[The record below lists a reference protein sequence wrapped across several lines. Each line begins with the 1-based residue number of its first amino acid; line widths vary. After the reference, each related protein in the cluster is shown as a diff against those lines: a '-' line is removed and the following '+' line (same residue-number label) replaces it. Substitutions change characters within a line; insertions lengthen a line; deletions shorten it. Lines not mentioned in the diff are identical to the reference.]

1 MAVRETVQAWLWS
14 EEEAIPAFRQMIS
27 SALGVDEKISSAGN
41 ECNEF
46 E

>member
-14 EEEAIPAFRQMIS
+14 GEEALPAFRQMIS
-27 SALGVDEKISSAGN
+27 SALGVDEIISSTGN